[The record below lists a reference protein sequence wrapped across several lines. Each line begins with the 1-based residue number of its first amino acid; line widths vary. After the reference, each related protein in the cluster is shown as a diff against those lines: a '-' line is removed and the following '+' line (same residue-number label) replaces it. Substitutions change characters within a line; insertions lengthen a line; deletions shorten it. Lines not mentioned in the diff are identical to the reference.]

1 MKTYQ
6 DLISLGEDE
15 GKRKDFVLEVV
26 NKHRNS
32 KDYKTARDAEE
43 YDRHQNV
50 TIKQYQKML
59 TNLMG
64 QKVKDVYSA
73 NHKVFSNFFDRFVTQ
88 ENQYLLGN
96 GLTLSDKNNKGK
108 LGYDFDMRLVDMG
121 RNALVEGVSFGF
133 WDKDRLRVFKLTE
146 FAPLY
151 DEENGALRAGVRFWQ
166 IDNEKPLRMTLY
178 EEDGFTDYILRSEEK
193 KVETLR
199 EKRTYIQIVKS
210 SEIDGTEIF
219 DGENYPGFP
228 IIPMWANEH
237 KQSELVGMRESI
249 DCFDLIKSG
258 FANNVDDASEIYWI
272 IKNSGGMDDDVSLA
286 QFIERIKTVHA
297 AAVDSD
303 SGADATANTINIPYE
318 ARTALLERLEKDMY
332 NDFMSFNVQQISAGS
347 STATEINAAYQP
359 FDNKVDKFEMC
370 VVDFLGKLFELIGI
384 SDEPKFN
391 RSKITNQL
399 EVTQMVL
406 MAAQY
411 LDDETIL
418 SKLPWLTAEEIEK
431 VIKTKIAEDIKRF
444 GFKEDSKYANIAGRT
459 N

>member
-15 GKRKDFVLEVV
+15 GKRKDFVLDVV

-73 NHKVFSNFFDRFVTQ
+73 NHKVFSNFFDRFITQ

-108 LGYDFDMRLVDMG
+108 LGYDFDMRLVEMG

-166 IDNEKPLRMTLY
+166 IDSDKPLRMTLY
-178 EEDGFTDYILRSEEK
+178 EEDGFTDYILRSQEK

-199 EKRTYIQIVKS
+199 KKRTYIQIVKS
-210 SEIDGTEIF
+210 SEIDGTEII

-272 IKNSGGMDDDVSLA
+272 IKNSGGMESDVDLA
-286 QFIERIKTVHA
+286 QFIERLKTVHA

-303 SGADATANTINIPYE
+303 SGSDATANTINIPYE

-332 NDFMSFNVQQISAGS
+332 NDFMSFNVQQVSAGK
-347 STATEINAAYQP
+347 STATEIEASYQP
-359 FDNKVDKFEMC
+359 QDNKVSKFEYF
-370 VVDFLGKLFELIGI
+370 VLDFLGKLFNLIGI
-384 SDEPKFN
+384 VDEPKFN
-391 RSKITNQL
+391 RDKITNQL

-431 VIKTKIAEDIKRF
+431 VIKTKTAEDLERF
-444 GFKEDSKYANIAGRT
+444 SANG
-459 N
+459 